1 MEVFPYLQWSS
12 WVILLRWEA
21 KSEAKGS
28 PVERSTFSIWE
39 KCEWHNWNMSE
50 IGQNWNNTRYLHNN
64 REGKGAT
71 FSVRSGSSLGFRCRS
86 EQETLWTHEEQGED
100 MSWKNKELKFTCGW
114 RKRRGRWVLNGWTE
128 KWNSPVDVEQ
138 GEDIEL
144 LASAEEPRRYVVS
157 CKHNVTRRT
166 ERICKVRGSRTW
178 KVEQLEVINY
188 QINYSQEG

>member
-86 EQETLWTHEEQGED
+86 EQETLWI
-100 MSWKNKELKFTCGW
+100 CGW
-114 RKRRGRWVLNGWTE
+114 RKRRGHWVLNGWTE
-128 KWNSPVDVEQ
+128 RWNSPVDVEQ